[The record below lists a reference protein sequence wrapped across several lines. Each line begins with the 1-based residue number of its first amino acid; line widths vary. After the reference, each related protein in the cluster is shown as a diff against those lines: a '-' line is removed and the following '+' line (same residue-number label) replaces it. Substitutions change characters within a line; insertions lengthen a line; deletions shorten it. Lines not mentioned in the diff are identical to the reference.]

1 MVYFSNKIQ
10 DLSSKPWK
18 DYSQISIHVSKRT
31 KSFPAKTSKRRI
43 WFQTL
48 LFWVK
53 LVTLRGMESRSVSI
67 TGTGVFIWRI
77 NVYKIC
83 ISNISNF
90 YLVNLSSYSEP
101 AAPVSSVIHVGTE
114 HNAVGIPDLAH
125 GSTCLPPIYCQPIL
139 DSQHV
144 LCCHLHLHCASSST
158 RKQRLPGWE
167 IKLCQLV

>member
-18 DYSQISIHVSKRT
+18 DYSQMSIHVSKRT

-43 WFQTL
+43 WFQTQ

-67 TGTGVFIWRI
+67 TGAGVFIWRI

-83 ISNISNF
+83 INISNF

-125 GSTCLPPIYCQPIL
+125 GSTCLPL
-139 DSQHV
+139 K
-144 LCCHLHLHCASSST
+144 
-158 RKQRLPGWE
+158 RKDTTVISWRDLSFGK
-167 IKLCQLV
+167 KLGLNRVKS